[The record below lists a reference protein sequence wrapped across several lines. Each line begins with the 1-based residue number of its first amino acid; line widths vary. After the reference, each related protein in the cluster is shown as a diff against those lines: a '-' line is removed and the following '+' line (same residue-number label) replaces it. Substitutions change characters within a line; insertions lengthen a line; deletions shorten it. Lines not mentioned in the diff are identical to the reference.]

1 MSSRSPIVEKIFCFE
16 EETHLTVHKTS
27 IFVPGGGDGFIVYNP
42 TWEMTFRVDSYGPDS
57 ASKDELVL
65 MDSSGKSLV
74 TLLRKKRSLHQRWE
88 AFLGEKK
95 KDEQQPAFSI
105 FKSSIIGKFD
115 LLVEVC
121 GHDPVS
127 EYHIFS
133 AAIMCHLQSES
144 R

>member
-1 MSSRSPIVEKIFCFE
+1 MEKIFCFE

-74 TLLRKKRSLHQRWE
+74 TLLRKVGARLHLLFDYSPLSNFDSFTVTIVQY
-88 AFLGEKK
+88 F
-95 KDEQQPAFSI
+95 
-105 FKSSIIGKFD
+105 II
-115 LLVEVC
+115 
-121 GHDPVS
+121 
-127 EYHIFS
+127 
-133 AAIMCHLQSES
+133 
-144 R
+144 

>member
-74 TLLRKKRSLHQRWE
+74 TLLRKGMIEDFEFDFIADGITSLVGGNRVV
-88 AFLGEKK
+88 L
-95 KDEQQPAFSI
+95 
-105 FKSSIIGKFD
+105 
-115 LLVEVC
+115 EV
-121 GHDPVS
+121 G
-127 EYHIFS
+127 
-133 AAIMCHLQSES
+133 
-144 R
+144 